1 MRKVGGESRRA
12 WRRMRP
18 ALALIAVLALAI
30 SACADNGDVP
40 ETADDV
46 DVPEDDAEPAPEA
59 DTDAAEPSGE
69 LRWAIRDYFEAEA
82 RALIEAFEDEH
93 PDVSIEL
100 ELLPTDEGYVQR
112 LLTARLGDDLP
123 DMIAHGDV
131 FTEQF
136 ADAEITTDLTPHL
149 EASDVLS
156 VDFFS
161 PAFMD
166 VYEVKTGAYAGEIHA
181 LPQGADAIVLYY
193 NKDHF
198 DEAGLDYPDDT
209 WSYEDLVAAAEQLT
223 TDDRWGFAE
232 TPSWHARY
240 NPTLQAL
247 GAMPVSEDGTV
258 ADIGSPEALEGWRL
272 MIEPMIDGPFFPQEE
287 LDQTPS
293 TTAFTQQR
301 VSMYPGVRAQ
311 MPQIVNEADF
321 AWDVAPN
328 PTVNGT
334 RLSGAGSVA
343 VAMTQAAE
351 DPELVFSFFE
361 WFYDEEGGMPILT
374 ASGGVVPPV
383 PDLYDSDVWRNLP
396 VSPDNEDPFVE
407 AVQTGVG
414 SPLLAAGS
422 RGEWDENI
430 QQAIESVTLAG
441 VSIEEAFTAAQERAQ
456 QILDESQLE

>member
-1 MRKVGGESRRA
+1 
-12 WRRMRP
+12 MRP
-18 ALALIAVLALAI
+18 ALALLAVLALAI

-40 ETADDV
+40 DTADEDV
-46 DVPEDDAEPAPEA
+46 AEPDDAEPDDAEPDDAEPDDTA
-59 DTDAAEPSGE
+59 ADDTDADGPSGE
-69 LRWAIRDYFEAEA
+69 LRWAIRDYFEGEA
-82 RALIEAFEDEH
+82 VRLIEEFEAAH

-136 ADAEITTDLTPHL
+136 ADAGITTDLTPYL
-149 EASDVLS
+149 DASDVLS

-166 VYEVKTGAYAGEIHA
+166 VYEVKTGVHAGEIHA

-198 DEAGLDYPDDT
+198 DEAGLDYPDESWT
-209 WSYEDLVAAAEQLT
+209 YEDLVAAAEQLT

-232 TPSWHARY
+232 APSWHARY
-240 NPTLQAL
+240 NPILQSL

-272 MIEPMIDGPFFPQEE
+272 MLEPMLDGPFFPQEE
-287 LDQTPS
+287 LDQTPN
-293 TTAFTQQR
+293 TTAFTQGL

-311 MPQIVNEADF
+311 MPQIINEADF
-321 AWDVAPN
+321 EWDVAVN

-343 VAMTQAAE
+343 VAMTSAAE
-351 DPELVFSFFE
+351 DPDLVFAFFE
-361 WFYDEEGGMPILT
+361 WFYDEDGGMPILT
-374 ASGGVVPPV
+374 ESGGVVPPV

-396 VSPDNEDPFVE
+396 VSPDNEDPFVT
-407 AVQTGVG
+407 AVETGVG

-441 VSIEEAFTAAQERAQ
+441 MSIEDAFTAAQERAQ
-456 QILDESQLE
+456 QILDESQME